1 MLCSLIPKDLHRVV
15 TEYFPKVEAVN
26 LVVQCVFH
34 ENVNWS
40 FVKQYI
46 PAKSILMFTQRRF
59 ELYSYGNAVGPSVM
73 FLSFSP
79 PLRNFLWENYQYTLV
94 RRLCCRRK
102 TYKDL
107 NLADY
112 EKALRDRIN
121 EVLHV

>member
-102 TYKDL
+102 AYKDL
-107 NLADY
+107 KLADY